1 MVGSKYGQSGENIEM
16 LGRNLII
23 SERSAQVVPALK
35 FGVKAW
41 SENPTKIVVE
51 ARGFEMIIDE
61 PEDLRGTNDGANPVE
76 YLLAALA
83 GCLNVVGHIVA
94 KEMGFSLR
102 EIELEL
108 EGDLDPAKFSG
119 KDTDERAG
127 YKEIRVEIKPNTDAD
142 EETLKKWLENIKS
155 RCPVSDNIANPTP
168 IKITLK

>member
-1 MVGSKYGQSGENIEM
+1 M
-16 LGRNLII
+16 
-23 SERSAQVVPALK
+23 PTLK

-41 SENPTKIVVE
+41 SENPTKAVVE
-51 ARGFEMIIDE
+51 VRGFKMVIDE
-61 PEDLRGTNDGANPVE
+61 PESLGGTNDGANPVE

-94 KEMGFSLR
+94 KEMGFNLR
-102 EIELEL
+102 GIELEL

-127 YKEIRVEIKPNTDAD
+127 YKEIRVRIKPDADAD
-142 EETLKKWLENIKS
+142 EETLKKWLEAIES

-168 IKITLK
+168 VKITLK